1 MKFLCLIYEDER
13 IWESMPHEQAGAL
26 LGEYQVFNE
35 EVARKGRL
43 VQGEALQPTTTA
55 TTVRIRN
62 GRASTSH
69 GPAVD
74 TREQLGGFY
83 VVEACSMDE
92 AVEMAT
98 RIPSARH
105 GSVEVR
111 PIMSFAEP

>member
-1 MKFLCLIYEDER
+1 
-13 IWESMPHEQAGAL
+13 
-26 LGEYQVFNE
+26 
-35 EVARKGRL
+35 
-43 VQGEALQPTTTA
+43 
-55 TTVRIRN
+55 
-62 GRASTSH
+62 
-69 GPAVD
+69 VD

-111 PIMSFAEP
+111 PIMTFAEP